1 MVITQMDISWIPS
14 FRIKYLPNLQIENS
28 LLKYLDP
35 SYFGKSII
43 SIDFYIYFCLQ
54 VRPNNAMPQ
63 QRTLS
68 MPQLP
73 GEPHELGIPLVKSPV
88 LYSTGPPK
96 PPRSAAGLERAMQ
109 LAAEQRGL
117 DKAEIRTALQNWQ
130 LGLMMGEED
139 KRLYRPRTTGD
150 GKPAGNIPYLNIPS
164 HMYLY

>member
-1 MVITQMDISWIPS
+1 
-14 FRIKYLPNLQIENS
+14 
-28 LLKYLDP
+28 
-35 SYFGKSII
+35 
-43 SIDFYIYFCLQ
+43 
-54 VRPNNAMPQ
+54 MPQ

-150 GKPAGNIPYLNIPS
+150 GKPAGNPSYLNIPS
-164 HMYLY
+164 HIYFY